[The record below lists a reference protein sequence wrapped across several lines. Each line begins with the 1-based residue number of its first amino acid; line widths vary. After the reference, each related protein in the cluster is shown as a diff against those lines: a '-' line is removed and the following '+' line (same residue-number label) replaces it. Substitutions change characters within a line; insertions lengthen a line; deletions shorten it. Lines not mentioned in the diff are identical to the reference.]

1 MSLVLIIAQTFFFAV
16 GGYYFLGMVMG
27 ASTDRKGIKE
37 DDKREAERIN
47 ALRKVSL
54 GKPLTE
60 RARPSN
66 FEEIIGQEKAVKA
79 LKVALCGKNPQ
90 HILIYGPPGVGK
102 TTAAR
107 AALEEAKRSKGTP
120 FAMDAKFVELDASCL
135 RYDERSFADPLI
147 GSVHDPIYQG
157 SGAYGSFGIPQPKQG
172 AVSEA
177 HGGVLFIDE
186 IGELA
191 PMQMNKLLKVLED
204 RCVHFESAYYS
215 RTDKNIP
222 HYIHNIFREGL
233 PADFRLIGATTRS
246 PSEIPPALRSRCT
259 EIFFLPLGY
268 SQVIAII
275 NGAAARLN
283 LTVEPCAAECLAAY
297 TSNGRDAVRI
307 LETLANLAENE
318 GRSVISK
325 TDVLWAVRNGRF
337 ERKRSEFSKPCEIK
351 KSKPQKREKVVELN
365 VKKE

>member
-1 MSLVLIIAQTFFFAV
+1 MSLILIIAQVFFFGV
-16 GGYYFLGMVMG
+16 GGYYFLGLVMG
-27 ASTDRKGIKE
+27 AGSDKKGIKE
-37 DDKREAERIN
+37 EDKSESERIN
-47 ALRKVSL
+47 ALRKINL

-60 RARPSN
+60 RTRPAS
-66 FEEIIGQEKAVKA
+66 FDEIVGQEKALKA
-79 LKVALCGKNPQ
+79 LKIALCGKNPQ
-90 HILIYGPPGVGK
+90 NILIYGPAGVGK

-107 AALEEAKRSKGTP
+107 VALAEAKRSKGTP
-120 FAMDAKFVELDASCL
+120 FLPNARFVELDGTSL

-157 SGAYGSFGIPQPKQG
+157 SGAYGSYGIPQPKQG

-191 PMQMNKLLKVLED
+191 PEQMNKLLKVLED

-215 RTDKNIP
+215 RSNKDIP

-246 PSEIPPALRSRCT
+246 PSEIPTALRSRCT

-268 SQVIAII
+268 REVITII
-275 NGAAARLN
+275 QNTAERLSIKIEPAAA
-283 LTVEPCAAECLAAY
+283 EYLAGY
-297 TSNGRDAVRI
+297 TANGRDAVRI
-307 LETLANLAENE
+307 LETLANLLENE
-318 GRSVISK
+318 GRKAILK
-325 TDVLWAVRNGRF
+325 NDVVWAVKNGRI
-337 ERKRSEFSKPCEIK
+337 ERKRNEFCKLDKPK
-351 KSKPQKREKVVELN
+351 KGKQT
-365 VKKE
+365 KKTKIIDL